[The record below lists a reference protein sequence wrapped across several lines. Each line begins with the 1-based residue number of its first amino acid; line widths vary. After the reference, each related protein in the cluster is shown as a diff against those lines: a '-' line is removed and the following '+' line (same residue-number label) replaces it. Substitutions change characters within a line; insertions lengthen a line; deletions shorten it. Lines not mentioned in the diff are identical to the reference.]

1 MDTLHEFHPEI
12 APCGMD
18 FLGISNG
25 TISPMSALARS
36 AGRCCRSQ
44 RLSDQ
49 PLSPFGSGNAFN
61 LGSAE
66 CVEAV
71 YQRHTDVDFGCLAIR
86 IT

>member
-1 MDTLHEFHPEI
+1 MKPHSRAPEQDDLLRPRLVDMIDPRHE
-12 APCGMD
+12 
-18 FLGISNG
+18 LVKL
-25 TISPMSALARS
+25 TAR
-36 AGRCCRSQ
+36 RCCRSQ